1 MRRFVTMDN
10 EQIDALADALE
21 NVKKSMHV
29 GVQPSDGV
37 AVDVHVVIGGVS
49 IADHGNTVYEVSAEQ
64 TEDVVQ
70 FRSAG
75 QAALYAYALAW
86 RIETVGGL
94 V

>member
-1 MRRFVTMDN
+1 MTMDN

-21 NVKKSMHV
+21 AVKASMHV
-29 GVQPSDGV
+29 SIES
-37 AVDVHVVIGGVS
+37 VDVHVVIGGVS
-49 IADHGNTVYEVSAEQ
+49 VADHGNTVYEVSAPQ
-64 TEDVVQ
+64 TENVVQ
-70 FRSAG
+70 FYSAG